1 MELLMRKLLEI
12 EFNDE
17 IKKVNLMVWIFSFLT
32 LALFLFTRIAEKS
45 IFNIG
50 FFIELIF
57 VFVVLRFYGRA
68 LRNRNY
74 ALWGLTLVLCSYLV
88 MNILQYTFMEYNI
101 FILYIAFLAAL
112 FLGING
118 YIMSSPLYF
127 PRIQWWEYDFRYRGE
142 LKATAIINEEKT
154 EIRVAD
160 VRRECISL
168 LSFSQIK
175 LGQTITV
182 DIPFGEKVFEV
193 TGKLKTAREDIPGR
207 PIRYGLKLD
216 TETDK
221 ERKNYLELRK
231 VWNMKKKANFRRKFA
246 DYIES
251 QEANDE
257 FQSS

>member
-1 MELLMRKLLEI
+1 MRKLLEI

-17 IKKVNLMVWIFSFLT
+17 IRKVNLIVWIFSFLT
-32 LALFLFTRIAEKS
+32 FALFLLTRVAEKA

-50 FFIELIF
+50 FFIELTFI
-57 VFVVLRFYGRA
+57 FVVLRFYGRA

-74 ALWGLTLVLCSYLV
+74 AFWGLTLVLSLYLF
-88 MNILQYTFMEYNI
+88 MNILQYTFMDYNI
-101 FILYIAFLAAL
+101 FILYVAFLSSL

-118 YIMSSPLYF
+118 YILSSPLYF

-142 LKATAIINEEKT
+142 LKATAILNDEES

-160 VRRECISL
+160 VRRESMSL
-168 LSFSQIK
+168 LSFSQIR
-175 LGQTITV
+175 LGQEIKI

-207 PIRYGLKLD
+207 PIRYGVKLD
-216 TETDK
+216 VEKDT

-231 VWNMKKKANFRRKFA
+231 VWNMKKNANFRRKFA
-246 DYIES
+246 DYKES
-251 QEANDE
+251 KEAKNE
-257 FQSS
+257 FQSN